1 MPGAGAP
8 PGPVVRID
16 LACGQYALAVPPP
29 GTALPAAAAR
39 DAIWE
44 LTGAC
49 PAQAPGAPVTVAR
62 AAHIRDEL
70 GPAVLVA
77 GSARAVLYC
86 PRGDITTAAAAALSA
101 LASAAP
107 GLAGPVAGPVRVR
120 IARAP
125 HQALPA
131 CLHPAFAASTPG
143 SGSGQAQVTAHVCEH
158 LISAGLAAALTML
171 CTAYAG
177 PRPAPAARPGA

>member
-107 GLAGPVAGPVRVR
+107 
-120 IARAP
+120 AP